1 MSRILG
7 HVSGTSSLAS
17 APGTGLIPS
26 RGRSRQALSALS
38 LTAALLSGCST
49 LPSSGPTAGQI
60 VNRANDQRNEFRFD
74 IVPLDS
80 RAVETLNQAQASRAA
95 ALRTLALLAGP
106 PRRDTLGPGDT
117 LTISIYEVGVSL
129 FGRGTAGGA
138 GGAGFDPAAHGE
150 KFPEVQINEGGQI
163 TLPYVGT
170 IQAAG
175 RTVGEVEAEIN
186 QRLARQSQRPQAMVT
201 LSKNLSNT
209 VIVSG
214 NVNRPGRYDLTFQGE
229 RLLDAVAL
237 AGGATAS
244 SEDTLVRFARGD
256 QTIEQRLDSIRA
268 ASRDNL
274 LLLPRDTVELI
285 TRPRSFTVFG
295 AAGRVSQVSFET
307 GGVSLAEALARVQ
320 GPNDNTADPTAVFIF
335 RYDDTIDPA
344 SGAKPVIYRLNLL
357 QPASY
362 FLAQRVAMQD
372 KDVIYIA
379 NAAANQPSK
388 LVNIIN
394 QLFSP
399 LLTARILT
407 RNN

>member
-1 MSRILG
+1 MSASPLAPALAARFT
-7 HVSGTSSLAS
+7 VSRKGGRPALA
-17 APGTGLIPS
+17 
-26 RGRSRQALSALS
+26 ALS

-49 LPSSGPTAGQI
+49 LPSSGPTARQI
-60 VNRANDQRNEFRFD
+60 VNRADDQRNEFRFN

-95 ALRTLALLAGP
+95 ASRTLGLLAGP
-106 PRRDTLGPGDT
+106 PRRTVLGPGDT

-129 FGRGTAGGA
+129 FGRTAVGS
-138 GGAGFDPAAHGE
+138 AGFDPAAHGE
-150 KFPEVQINEGGQI
+150 KFPELRIDADGKV

-170 IQAAG
+170 IQAG
-175 RTVGEVEAEIN
+175 GLTVGELETEIN
-186 QRLARQSQRPQAMVT
+186 RRLAGQSQRPQAMVT
-201 LSKNLSNT
+201 LTRNLSNT

-214 NVNRPGRYDLTFQGE
+214 NVNKPGRYDLTFQGE

-244 SEDTLVRFARGD
+244 SEDTLVRFGRGD

-268 ASRDNL
+268 GSRDNL
-274 LLLPRDTVELI
+274 TLAPRDTVELI
-285 TRPRSFTVFG
+285 ARPRSFTVFG

-307 GGVSLAEALARVQ
+307 GGVTLAEALARVQ
-320 GPNDNTADPTAVFIF
+320 GPNDATADPTAVFIF

-344 SGAKPVIYRLNLL
+344 SGTKPVIYRLNLL

-372 KDVIYIA
+372 KDVIYVA
-379 NAAANQPSK
+379 NSAANQPSK
-388 LVNIIN
+388 LVGIIN
-394 QLFSP
+394 QLFAP
-399 LLTARILT
+399 LLTARVLT

>member
-1 MSRILG
+1 
-7 HVSGTSSLAS
+7 
-17 APGTGLIPS
+17 
-26 RGRSRQALSALS
+26 
-38 LTAALLSGCST
+38 
-49 LPSSGPTAGQI
+49 
-60 VNRANDQRNEFRFD
+60 
-74 IVPLDS
+74 
-80 RAVETLNQAQASRAA
+80 VETLNQAQSSRAA
-95 ALRTLALLAGP
+95 ATKTLATLAGP
-106 PRRDTLGPGDT
+106 PRRDVLGPGDT
-117 LTISIYEVGVSL
+117 LTISIYEVGVAL
-129 FGRGTAGGA
+129 FGRGAAAGSGT
-138 GGAGFDPAAHGE
+138 FDPAAHGE
-150 KFPEVQINEGGQI
+150 RFPEVRIDGEGKI

-170 IQAAG
+170 IPAAG
-175 RTVGEVEAEIN
+175 ATVGEIEAEIN
-186 QRLARQSQRPQAMVT
+186 RRLAGQSQRPQAMVT
-201 LSKNLSNT
+201 LSENLSNT

-214 NVNRPGRYDLTFQGE
+214 NVNKPGRYDLSFNGE

-244 SEDTLVRFARGD
+244 SEDTLVRFARGA

-268 ASRDNL
+268 SSRDNL
-274 LLLPRDTVELI
+274 LLAPRDTVELI
-285 TRPRSFTVFG
+285 ARPRSFTVFG

-320 GPNDNTADPTAVFIF
+320 GPNDNTADPTAVFVF

-344 SGAKPVIYRLNLL
+344 SGAKPVIYRLDLL

-379 NAAANQPSK
+379 NSAANQPSK
-388 LVNIIN
+388 LVSIIN

-399 LLTARILT
+399 LLTARVLT

>member
-1 MSRILG
+1 MPVL
-7 HVSGTSSLAS
+7 SLA
-17 APGTGLIPS
+17 
-26 RGRSRQALSALS
+26 
-38 LTAALLSGCST
+38 AALLSGCST
-49 LPSSGPTAGQI
+49 LPSSGPTARQI
-60 VNRANDQRNEFRFD
+60 VNRADDQRNEFRFN

-80 RAVETLNQAQASRAA
+80 RAVEALNQAQASRIAA
-95 ALRTLALLAGP
+95 SKTLTLLAGP
-106 PRRDTLGPGDT
+106 ERRDTLGPGDT

-129 FGRGTAGGA
+129 FGRGVAAGGA
-138 GGAGFDPAAHGE
+138 SGVGFDPAAHGE
-150 KFPEVQINEGGQI
+150 KFPEVRIDESGQI
-163 TLPYVGT
+163 TLPYVGQ
-170 IQAAG
+170 IRAAG
-175 RTVGEVEAEIN
+175 ETVRSVEAEIN
-186 QRLARQSQRPQAMVT
+186 RRLARQSQHPQAMVT
-201 LSKNLSNT
+201 LAKNLSNT

-214 NVNRPGRYDLTFQGE
+214 NVNKPGRYDLTFQGE

-274 LLLPRDTVELI
+274 LLLPHDTVELI

-307 GGVSLAEALARVQ
+307 GNVSLAEALARVQ

-335 RYDDTIDPA
+335 RYDDASDPA

-379 NAAANQPSK
+379 NSAANQPSK
-388 LVNIIN
+388 LISIIN
-394 QLFSP
+394 QLFTP
-399 LLTARILT
+399 FVTARILT
-407 RNN
+407 QKN

>member
-1 MSRILG
+1 MSAQVLRL
-7 HVSGTSSLAS
+7 SAF
-17 APGTGLIPS
+17 APGSEAKSTTPGEWGRLVLPALPLIV
-26 RGRSRQALSALS
+26 
-38 LTAALLSGCST
+38 ALLSGCST
-49 LPSSGPTAGQI
+49 LPSSGPTARQI
-60 VNRANDQRNEFRFD
+60 VHRADDQRNEFRFN

-80 RAVETLNQAQASRAA
+80 RAVDTLNQAQNSRAA
-95 ALRTLALLAGP
+95 ATKPLALLAGP
-106 PRRDTLGPGDT
+106 PQLDVLGPGDT
-117 LTISIYEVGVSL
+117 LTISIYEVGIAL
-129 FGRGTAGGA
+129 FGRGAASGPGT
-138 GGAGFDPAAHGE
+138 FDPAAHGE
-150 KFPEVQINEGGQI
+150 RLPEMRIDANGKI

-175 RTVGEVEAEIN
+175 ATIGEIEAEIN
-186 QRLARQSQRPQAMVT
+186 RRLAGQSQRPQAMVT
-201 LSKNLSNT
+201 LAKNLSNT

-214 NVNRPGRYDLTFQGE
+214 NVNKPGRYDLTFNGE

-244 SEDTLVRFARGD
+244 SEDTLVRFARGA
-256 QTIEQRLDSIRA
+256 QIVEQRLDSIRA
-268 ASRDNL
+268 TSRDNL
-274 LLLPRDTVELI
+274 LLAPRDTVELI

-320 GPNDNTADPTAVFIF
+320 GPSDATADPTAVFIF

-344 SGAKPVIYRLNLL
+344 SGAKPVIYRLDLL

-388 LVNIIN
+388 LVAIIN
-394 QLFSP
+394 QLFTP
-399 LLTARILT
+399 IVTARVLT
-407 RNN
+407 QHN